1 MRDTYRDVTTL
12 LKARLL
18 TICVKDCINVA
29 VFQSMVKIET
39 ERFFVIGLQHLIL
52 VELLPCENLPPIK
65 LNLIDLNRIKVSL
78 FSTSV
83 ITK

>member
-1 MRDTYRDVTTL
+1 
-12 LKARLL
+12 
-18 TICVKDCINVA
+18 
-29 VFQSMVKIET
+29 MVKIET